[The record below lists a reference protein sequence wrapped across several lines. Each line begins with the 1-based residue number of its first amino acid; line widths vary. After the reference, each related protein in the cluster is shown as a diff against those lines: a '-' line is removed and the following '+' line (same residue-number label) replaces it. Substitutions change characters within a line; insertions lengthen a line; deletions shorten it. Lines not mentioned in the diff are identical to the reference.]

1 MTWPKFS
8 RFRKEQNQW
17 DNPEAST
24 GIFIRFI
31 GKNVCHEATG
41 PARKIFD
48 QQLGKEIKAIL
59 DGCGNPLQQTVTW
72 SIYMIGRTRETSA
85 PKVIFSC
92 TDEAARKEVRKTIKD
107 SGILKRYP
115 GIGTGDSSLP
125 PDFNTLIQQLAGTD
139 IKCTNE
145 YDSVAENAVLCTTS
159 DITFGKQIFIKGYNG
174 LFQILRKAT
183 AGGIVRFKDESYYLT
198 VAHAF
203 DTRENIQ
210 PVKVEDYPFEIDF
223 DGQSDADSDYSED
236 ADVDSTGQGSL

>member
-92 TDEAARKEVRKTIKD
+92 TDEAARACRHSCPRHVKPARSATKCRSASSINSV
-107 SGILKRYP
+107 SYP
-115 GIGTGDSSLP
+115 ARG
-125 PDFNTLIQQLAGTD
+125 
-139 IKCTNE
+139 
-145 YDSVAENAVLCTTS
+145 
-159 DITFGKQIFIKGYNG
+159 G
-174 LFQILRKAT
+174 LWPEGFR
-183 AGGIVRFKDESYYLT
+183 
-198 VAHAF
+198 
-203 DTRENIQ
+203 
-210 PVKVEDYPFEIDF
+210 
-223 DGQSDADSDYSED
+223 
-236 ADVDSTGQGSL
+236 